1 LFGFDPARHAVGIG
15 PIGHVSLQGGIL
27 GTIILSRACG
37 VTSFLTPPPTRAH
50 QRSQRTHR
58 RSTLTF
64 VVVIR
69 PPPVQY
75 AQNGD
80 VHVAYQVVGEGERD
94 LVLVEGFMSHLDLE
108 WENPAIVH
116 LLEGLSSFSRL
127 IRLDKRGTGL
137 SDRAV
142 GVATLEERMDDV
154 RAVMDAVGSE
164 QAVLMGVSEGAPMC
178 ILFAATYPARAHA
191 LVLYGGMARS
201 TEAPDYPWAAP
212 AEAFAESASEL
223 IMPLI
228 YTGEDMEI
236 WAPSRADDP
245 QAKEWLGR
253 YRRAGVSPDGIQA
266 LIAMFMEIDVRH
278 VLPTLQVPTLVLH
291 RHGDRV
297 VNWRAGRWMADQ
309 IPGARYV
316 ELAGQ
321 DHLPWAGDADAIIEE
336 VREFL
341 TGVRVTAEPDRVLA
355 TVMFTDVVSSTQRA
369 ASMGDRRW
377 LDALDAHDVA
387 IRRQLVAFRGREVKT
402 TGDGFLATFDGPAR
416 AIRCADA
423 IVEAESELH
432 MEVRVGLHTGE
443 IEIRGDDIGGVA
455 VHIGQ
460 RVSALAQPSEILVSS
475 TVKDLV
481 AGSGIAFESRGDHEL
496 KGVPDS
502 WRLFAVSA
510 V

>member
-1 LFGFDPARHAVGIG
+1 M
-15 PIGHVSLQGGIL
+15 
-27 GTIILSRACG
+27 
-37 VTSFLTPPPTRAH
+37 
-50 QRSQRTHR
+50 
-58 RSTLTF
+58 
-64 VVVIR
+64 IR

-75 AQNGD
+75 AQSDD
-80 VHVAYQVVGEGERD
+80 VHIAYQVVGEGERD
-94 LVLVEGFMSHLDLE
+94 LVLVEGFMSHLDLD
-108 WENPAIVH
+108 WENPSMAH
-116 LLEGLSSFSRL
+116 LIEGLSSFSRL
-127 IRLDKRGTGL
+127 IRFDKRGTGL

-142 GVATLEERMDDV
+142 SVATLEERMDDV

-178 ILFAATYPARAHA
+178 ILFGATYPERTRA

-201 TEAPDYPWAAP
+201 TEAPDYPWAP
-212 AEAFAESASEL
+212 PPEAVVEAASEL

-228 YTGEDMEI
+228 YTGGDIEV
-236 WAPSRADDP
+236 WAPSRADDA
-245 QAKEWLGR
+245 QAQEWLGR

-266 LIAMFMEIDVRH
+266 LVTMFMDIDVRH
-278 VLPTLQVPTLVLH
+278 VLPTLRVPTLVLH

-309 IPGARYV
+309 IPGARFV

-321 DHLPWAGDADAIIEE
+321 DHLPWAGDSDEIIEE

-341 TGVRVTAEPDRVLA
+341 TGVRVAAEPDRVLA

-369 ASMGDRRW
+369 ASMGDRLWR
-377 LDALDAHDVA
+377 DALDAHDAAV
-387 IRRQLVAFRGREVKT
+387 RRQLAAFRGLEVKT

-416 AIRCADA
+416 AIRCAVA
-423 IVEAESELH
+423 IVEAESELD

-481 AGSGIAFESRGDHEL
+481 AGSGIEFESRGEHEL

-502 WRLFAVSA
+502 WRLFAVRSG
-510 V
+510 